1 MSKPFITAAGGESQ
15 DSIQYVEATGQTYR
29 LTKAPGACSGGI
41 MNLGWRDRVVV
52 DIASMEMAPQI
63 PLLLA
68 HWNDPGA
75 RLGVVT
81 AKKASNQ
88 LLVSGGIDTS
98 NEKGKYIAEAGK
110 KIDWQLSIGAD
121 VMASEHI
128 PEGEERTINGQK
140 FQAQSSM

>member
-1 MSKPFITAAGGESQ
+1 MNKPAMIRASGHDADYIQHIEAGQ
-15 DSIQYVEATGQTYR
+15 VFRD
-29 LTKAPGACSGGI
+29 LTKVSGVAYSGGM

-98 NEKGKYIAEAGK
+98 
-110 KIDWQLSIGAD
+110 
-121 VMASEHI
+121 
-128 PEGEERTINGQK
+128 
-140 FQAQSSM
+140 